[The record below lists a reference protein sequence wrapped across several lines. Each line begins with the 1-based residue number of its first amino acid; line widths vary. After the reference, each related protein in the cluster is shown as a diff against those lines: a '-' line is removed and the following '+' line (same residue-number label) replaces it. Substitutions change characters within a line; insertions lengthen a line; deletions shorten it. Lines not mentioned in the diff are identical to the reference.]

1 MLKPWDEKKA
11 EGKMKA
17 MVQWQADVCFLATSE
32 TGHQVLLDG
41 PEEAG
46 GQNKGPRP
54 MELVLIGLGGCAS
67 YDVVT
72 ILKKSRQ
79 KVSDCKLQLSAER
92 AEATPAV
99 FTKIQLHFVVQ
110 GEGLSEQYVA
120 RAVQLSAEKY
130 CSASKMLEAG
140 GVEITHSFEIE
151 AALI

>member
-1 MLKPWDEKKA
+1 
-11 EGKMKA
+11 MKA
-17 MVQWQADVCFLATSE
+17 MVHWQGEVCFLATSE
-32 TGHQVLLDG
+32 TGHQLLLDG

-54 MELVLIGLGGCAS
+54 MELVLMGLGGCAS
-67 YDVVT
+67 YDVVS
-72 ILKKSRQ
+72 ILKKARQ
-79 KVSDCKLQLSAER
+79 KVLDCKVELSADR

-110 GEGLSEQYVA
+110 GEGISEQHVA

-140 GVEITHSFEIE
+140 GVEITHSFEIQ
-151 AALI
+151 AVSI

>member
-1 MLKPWDEKKA
+1 
-11 EGKMKA
+11 MKA
-17 MVQWQADVCFLATSE
+17 TVQWQGDVCFLATSE
-32 TGHQVLLDG
+32 TGHQLLLDG

-54 MELVLIGLGGCAS
+54 MELVLMGLGGCAS
-67 YDVVT
+67 YDVVS
-72 ILKKSRQ
+72 ILKKARQ
-79 KVSDCKLQLSAER
+79 KVLDCKVELAADR

-110 GEGLSEQYVA
+110 GEGISEQHVA

-140 GVEITHSFEIE
+140 GVEITHSFEIQ
-151 AALI
+151 AVSI

>member
-1 MLKPWDEKKA
+1 
-11 EGKMKA
+11 MKA
-17 MVQWQADVCFLATSE
+17 MVQWQSEVCFLARSE
-32 TGHQVLLDG
+32 TGHQLLLDG

-54 MELVLIGLGGCAS
+54 MELVLMGLGGCAS
-67 YDVVT
+67 YDVVS
-72 ILKKSRQ
+72 ILKKARQ
-79 KVSDCKLQLSAER
+79 KVLDCKVELSADR

-110 GEGLSEQYVA
+110 GEGISEQHVG

-140 GVEITHSFEIE
+140 GVEITHSFEIQ
-151 AALI
+151 AVSI

>member
-1 MLKPWDEKKA
+1 
-11 EGKMKA
+11 MKA
-17 MVQWQADVCFLATSE
+17 TVQWQGDVCFLATSE
-32 TGHQVLLDG
+32 TGHQLLLDG

-54 MELVLIGLGGCAS
+54 MELVLMGLGGCAS
-67 YDVVT
+67 YDVVS
-72 ILKKSRQ
+72 ILKKARQ
-79 KVSDCKLQLSAER
+79 KVLDCKVELSADR

-110 GEGLSEQYVA
+110 GEGISEQHVA

-140 GVEITHSFEIE
+140 GVEITHSFEIQ
-151 AALI
+151 LVSI

>member
-1 MLKPWDEKKA
+1 
-11 EGKMKA
+11 MKA

-32 TGHQVLLDG
+32 TGHQLLLDG

-54 MELVLIGLGGCAS
+54 MELVLMGLGGCAS
-67 YDVVT
+67 YDVVS
-72 ILKKSRQ
+72 ILKKARQ
-79 KVSDCKLQLSAER
+79 KVLDCKVELSADR

-99 FTKIQLHFVVQ
+99 FTKIHLHFVIQ
-110 GEGLSEQYVA
+110 GEGISEQHVG

-140 GVEITHSFEIE
+140 GVEITHSFEIQ
-151 AALI
+151 AVSI

>member
-1 MLKPWDEKKA
+1 
-11 EGKMKA
+11 MKA
-17 MVQWQADVCFLATSE
+17 MVQWQSGVCFLARSE
-32 TGHQVLLDG
+32 TGHQLLLDG

-54 MELVLIGLGGCAS
+54 MELVLMGLGGCAS
-67 YDVVT
+67 YDVVS
-72 ILKKSRQ
+72 ILKKARQ
-79 KVSDCKLQLSAER
+79 KVLDCKVELSADR

-110 GEGLSEQYVA
+110 GEGISEQHVA

-140 GVEITHSFEIE
+140 GVEITHSFEIQ
-151 AALI
+151 AVSI

>member
-1 MLKPWDEKKA
+1 
-11 EGKMKA
+11 MKA
-17 MVQWQADVCFLATSE
+17 MVQWQGEVCFLARSE
-32 TGHQVLLDG
+32 TGHQLLLDG

-54 MELVLIGLGGCAS
+54 MELVLMGLGGCAS
-67 YDVVT
+67 YDVVS
-72 ILKKSRQ
+72 ILKKARQ
-79 KVSDCKLQLSAER
+79 KVLDCKVELSADR

-110 GEGLSEQYVA
+110 GEGISEQHVG

-140 GVEITHSFEIE
+140 GVEITHSFEIQ
-151 AALI
+151 AVSI

>member
-1 MLKPWDEKKA
+1 
-11 EGKMKA
+11 MKA
-17 MVQWQADVCFLATSE
+17 MVQWQSEVCFLARSE
-32 TGHQVLLDG
+32 TGHQLLLDG

-54 MELVLIGLGGCAS
+54 MELVLMGLGGCAS
-67 YDVVT
+67 YDVVS
-72 ILKKSRQ
+72 ILKKARQ
-79 KVSDCKLQLSAER
+79 KVLDCKVELSADR

-110 GEGLSEQYVA
+110 GEGISEQHVA

-140 GVEITHSFEIE
+140 GVEITHSFEIQ
-151 AALI
+151 AVSI